1 MTAVDDKVKQAVPGH
16 LAIIMDGN
24 GRWAQSKGL
33 ERRDGHREGAANVL
47 RICKACQDRGIT
59 TLSLFAFST
68 ENWSRPK
75 GEIDALFDIAKDYFT
90 NYFVKFPQMGIRLN
104 VIGSREK
111 LPQAMK
117 TMISMSEK
125 ANPTKYTL
133 TVNIAANYG
142 GRWDIAQAARK
153 LAEKC
158 VSGQIKPSEI
168 DETALEAELRT
179 ADQPPVDLLV
189 RTSGE
194 QRISNFMIWQ
204 CAYSEFYFTKKH
216 WPEFDDKELD
226 TAILEYANRT
236 RKFGGLA

>member
-1 MTAVDDKVKQAVPGH
+1 MAKVDEKVNLAVPGH

-47 RICKACQDRGIT
+47 RICKACQDRGIG

-75 GEIDALFDIAKDYFT
+75 GEIDALFEIAKDYFA
-90 NYFVKFPQMGIRLN
+90 NYFVRFPQMGIRLN
-104 VIGSREK
+104 VIGSRDK
-111 LPQAMK
+111 LPQALK

-125 ANPTKYTL
+125 ANPSKYTL

-142 GRWDIAQAARK
+142 GRWDIAQAARR

-158 VSGQIKPSEI
+158 AAGDMEASQI
-168 DETALEAELRT
+168 DEQALEAELKT
-179 ADQPPVDLLV
+179 AGQPPVDLLI

-216 WPEFDDKELD
+216 WPEFDEHELD
-226 TAILEYANRT
+226 MAIKEYANRT

>member
-153 LAEKC
+153 LEEKC

-168 DETALEAELRT
+168 DEAALEAELRT
-179 ADQPPVDLLV
+179 ADQPPVDLLI

-204 CAYSEFYFTKKH
+204 CAYSEFYFTRKH

-226 TAILEYANRT
+226 SAILEYANRT

>member
-1 MTAVDDKVKQAVPGH
+1 MAKVDEKVNLAVPGH

-47 RICKACQDRGIT
+47 RICKACQDRGIG

-75 GEIDALFDIAKDYFT
+75 GEIDALFEIAKDYFA
-90 NYFVKFPQMGIRLN
+90 NYFVRFPQMGIRLN
-104 VIGSREK
+104 VIGSRDK
-111 LPQAMK
+111 LPQALK

-125 ANPTKYTL
+125 ANPSKYTL

-142 GRWDIAQAARK
+142 GRWDIAQAARR

-158 VSGQIKPSEI
+158 AAGDMEASQI
-168 DETALEAELRT
+168 DEQALEAELKT
-179 ADQPPVDLLV
+179 AGQPPVDLLI

-216 WPEFDDKELD
+216 WPEFDEHELD
-226 TAILEYANRT
+226 LAIKEYANRT